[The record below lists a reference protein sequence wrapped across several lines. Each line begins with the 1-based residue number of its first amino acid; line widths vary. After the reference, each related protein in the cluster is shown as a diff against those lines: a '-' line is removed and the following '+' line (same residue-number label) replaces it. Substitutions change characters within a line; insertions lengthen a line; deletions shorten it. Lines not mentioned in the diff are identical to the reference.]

1 MIYHQ
6 TTRSTFFLVIAVFY
20 VAPAAQGA
28 TVLWDE
34 SVDGDASDVA
44 VTAEALTLVNGE
56 NLIQGSQV
64 FLFDQDEPDFDFFS
78 LAIPSNFQ
86 ITSITASVSNPLPN
100 GSFTWILI
108 DASTTITVMTTL
120 FQTNGSVT
128 PLMVPNYPL
137 TNSQYLLQGLSAAKA
152 FGSSPSIDYSW
163 SVSVAPIPIPAA
175 AWLFCSAL
183 GLLAWIKRRTI

>member
-6 TTRSTFFLVIAVFY
+6 TIRSTFFLVIAVFY

-100 GSFTWILI
+100 GSFTRILI

-175 AWLFCSAL
+175 AWFFCSAL